1 MAFTDM
7 LADIAKALGA
17 FAVVLATG
25 INGVDGVIMGNI
37 RLTDYILLGIM
48 VIAMLYLFYTLQQM
62 QTNSY

>member
-17 FAVVLATG
+17 FAVVLIAG

-37 RLTDYILLGIM
+37 RFTDYILLGIM
-48 VIAMLYLFYTLQQM
+48 LIAMLYLFYTLQQM
-62 QTNSY
+62 QTNS